1 MECFLTPLR
10 ELADY
15 EEIHKK
21 RGIGEGYIQIVGG
34 VNSQKIHMIQDLGDG
49 FEFKIIAFSSEEKA
63 KSAYEEYSYIEED
76 VYYYPPK
83 DLLFY
88 DVDIKSKDIFSQ
100 KINVIKS
107 IIEQIDE
114 NVVNGDHGDKS
125 RITIITSIDSFLD
138 GLPSL
143 TEIKQ
148 GVIKIENDQPLDFS
162 GLQKDLVKIGYER
175 ILQVESPGHFAVRG
189 GIIDVYPFTRENPVR
204 VELWGEEVDSIR
216 EFDVESQRTISTLR
230 EVMLYPACEVK
241 SLQGN
246 SFIDYFSGRNSIVFL
261 DEPPR
266 LVETLNSV
274 YEEYK
279 SSMEKRTK
287 EDVPIQGFGGTDEGI
302 DEELKGKEE
311 GGLGKKNKGEKKIGL
326 KVFPPSQIVKK
337 LNALKGIAF
346 TSLDIKL
353 KDFIV
358 KEKVNIDVKG
368 VNPYH
373 SSFEMLTR
381 DLSTYKR
388 KGYRVVLLSPSVSR
402 AKRLAEDLR
411 DYDLRSFYSEDIHR
425 RVNPSEILVACG
437 HLAGGYEYPMLKFLV
452 ISERDIFGKRL
463 KKKKRRRYGGEKIQ
477 DFSSLKI
484 GDYVVHENHGLGI
497 YQGIEKIEVDK
508 VVKDY
513 MKIEYA
519 NNGALFILATSF
531 DVIQKYAGADGKSP
545 KLNKLGG
552 GAWSKTKTQVKGAI
566 HEIARDLVEL
576 YAHRHDQE
584 GYAYEGDTIWQKEFE
599 ELFPFEETEDQL
611 EAIADTKRDMESNK
625 IMDRLICGDV
635 GYGKTEIAIRAS
647 FKAVQEGK
655 QVVYLVPTTI
665 LAQQH
670 YQTFTQRMKD
680 YPVRIDLLCRFR
692 TPTQIRKSITDLKK
706 GLVDI
711 VIGTHRVLSADV
723 HYKDLGLLIL
733 DEEQRFGVRHKEKIK
748 KLKENIDV
756 LTMTATP
763 IPRTLHMSL
772 IGIRDLSVLDEAPQD
787 RLPIQTYVMEY
798 QEEMVREAIQRE
810 VNRGGQVY
818 YVYNRV
824 NDIADVAGRIQRLV
838 PEAVVSFAHGQMPER
853 HLENIMQDFI
863 EGEVDVLI
871 STTIVETGLD
881 ISNANT
887 MIIHDADQFGL
898 SQLYQLRGRIGRSN
912 RMAYAFLLYRRDK
925 LLSEVAQKRLT
936 AIREFTELGSGIKIA
951 MRDLEIRGAG
961 NLLGTVQSGHMSAVG
976 YDLYCKMLG
985 QAVAQ
990 FKGEKQE
997 ESFSTIVD
1005 INVDAFIPDTYI
1017 QNEVGKLEAYKRIAT
1032 IETEDEMGELLDEF
1046 IDRYGEIPKKA
1057 YQLLRIASLKA
1068 LAKSVYVTEVS
1079 EKEWG
1084 YRFDMYEKA
1093 AVNPLKIPDLLEVHG
1108 GSLEFKAETPPY
1120 FIYRIRGKRIKLS
1133 DDENI
1138 EFVKN
1143 LLNDFKLLLER

>member
-1 MECFLTPLR
+1 MKCFLAPLR

-15 EEIHKK
+15 EEIVKK
-21 RGIGEGYIQIVGG
+21 RGVGRGYIQIVGG
-34 VNSQKIHMIQDLGDG
+34 VSSQKIHMIQDLSDG
-49 FEFKIIAFSSEEKA
+49 FDFKIIVFSDEEKA
-63 KSAYEEYSYIEED
+63 KIAYEEYSYIQEN
-76 VYYYPPK
+76 VVYYPPK

-88 DVDIKSKDIFSQ
+88 DVDIKGKYIFSN

-107 IIEQIDE
+107 IIEREEGDNI
-114 NVVNGDHGDKS
+114 VVV
-125 RITIITSIDSFLD
+125 TTVDSFID
-138 GLPSL
+138 GLPHFS
-143 TEIKQ
+143 EIKEAA
-148 GVIKIENDQPLDFS
+148 IKVNRNQSLDFS
-162 GLQKDLVKIGYER
+162 KLQEELVEIGYER
-175 ILQVESPGHFAVRG
+175 VGQVESPGHFAVRG
-189 GIIDVYPFTRENPVR
+189 GIVDVYPLTEENPIR
-204 VELWGEEVDSIR
+204 VELWGDEVDSIR
-216 EFDVESQRTISTLR
+216 VFDIENQRTIANIN
-230 EVMLYPACEVK
+230 EVILYPACELK
-241 SLQGN
+241 SLQE
-246 SFIDYFSGRNSIVFL
+246 SSFLDYFIDTNCILFL

-266 LVETLNSV
+266 LMNTLVSV
-274 YEEYK
+274 YDEFEN
-279 SSMEKRTK
+279 SMKNR
-287 EDVPIQGFGGTDEGI
+287 QN
-302 DEELKGKEE
+302 LKEE
-311 GGLGKKNKGEKKIGL
+311 HYEDETSSHAFPIIKESDDKDWLTQKKISRKEVRGKTNLRVL
-326 KVFPPSQIVKK
+326 KPSEVIKK
-337 LNALKGIAF
+337 LNSFSGIAF
-346 TSLDIKL
+346 TTLDIKL
-353 KDFIV
+353 KDFLI
-358 KEKVNIDVKG
+358 KEKVNYDIKS

-373 SSFEMLTR
+373 NSFEMLIR
-381 DLSTYKR
+381 DLRAYKR

-411 DYDLRSFYSEDIHR
+411 DYDLKSFYSDDEER
-425 RVNPSEILVACG
+425 AVNPSEILVTKG
-437 HLAGGYEYPMLKFLV
+437 HLASGYEYPLLKFLV
-452 ISERDIFGKRL
+452 ISESDIFGRKRGR
-463 KKKKRRRYGGEKIQ
+463 KKRRRYQGEKIQ
-477 DFSSLKI
+477 EFSNLRI
-484 GDYVVHENHGLGI
+484 GDFVVHENHGLGI

-508 VVKDY
+508 VTKDY

-519 NNGALFILATSF
+519 NNGALFISATGL
-531 DVIQKYAGADGKSP
+531 DVIQKYAGADGRKP
-545 KLNKLGG
+545 KLNKLGT
-552 GAWSKTKTQVKGAI
+552 GAWSKTKTGVKGAI
-566 HEIARDLVEL
+566 HEIAKDLVEL
-576 YAHRHDQE
+576 YAHRREQD
-584 GYAYEGDTIWQKEFE
+584 GYAYEPDTPWQKEFE
-599 ELFPFEETEDQL
+599 EMFPFEETEDQL

-647 FKAVQEGK
+647 FKAIQEGK

-680 YPVRIDLLCRFR
+680 FPVRVELLCRFR
-692 TPTQIRKSITDLKK
+692 TPSQIRRSLEDLRK

-711 VIGTHRVLSADV
+711 VIGTHRVLSNDV
-723 HYKDLGLLIL
+723 HYRDLGLLIL

-748 KLKENIDV
+748 KLKENVDV

-787 RLPIQTYVMEY
+787 RMPIQTYVMEY

-810 VNRGGQVY
+810 IERGGQVY

-824 NDIADVAGRIQRLV
+824 HDIADVAGRIARLV
-838 PEAVVSFAHGQMPER
+838 PDAVVVYAHGQMGER
-853 HLENIMQDFI
+853 HLENIMQDFV
-863 EGEVDVLI
+863 EGEVDVLV

-912 RMAYAFLLYRRDK
+912 RVAYAFLLYRRDK
-925 LLSEVAQKRLT
+925 LLPEVAEKRLR

-985 QAVAQ
+985 QAVSEL
-990 FKGEKQE
+990 KGERKE
-997 ESFSTIVD
+997 ERFNTTID
-1005 INVDAFIPDTYI
+1005 LNVDAYIPDSYI
-1017 QNEVGKLEAYKRIAT
+1017 QNEVQKLEVYKKIAT
-1032 IETEDEMGELLDEF
+1032 IESEEEMSEMLDELLDRF
-1046 IDRYGEIPKKA
+1046 GEIPKKA

-1068 LAKSVYVTEVS
+1068 LANSVYLTAVE

-1084 YRFDMYEKA
+1084 YRLMMYEKA
-1093 AVNPLKIPDLLEVHG
+1093 NVNPGKIPELLG
-1108 GSLEFKAETPPY
+1108 KYQGNLEFKGEVTPY
-1120 FIYRIRGKRIKLS
+1120 FIYRRRGKKVVIS

-1143 LLNDFKLLLER
+1143 ILNDFKLLLDA

>member
-1 MECFLTPLR
+1 MECFLAPLR

-21 RGIGEGYIQIVGG
+21 RGLGEGYIQIVGG

-49 FEFKIIAFSSEEKA
+49 FEFKIVAFSSEEKA
-63 KSAYEEYSYIEED
+63 RSAYEEVGYIEEE

-107 IIEQIDE
+107 VIQQLDRGEDVYESKAVTGSDEGIESDQ
-114 NVVNGDHGDKS
+114 VDKNC
-125 RITIITSIDSFLD
+125 ITIITSIDSFLD
-138 GLPSL
+138 GLPGL
-143 TEIKQ
+143 DEIKEAI
-148 GVIKIENDQPLDFS
+148 IKIENSQALDFS
-162 GLQKDLVKIGYER
+162 GLQKDLVEIGYER
-175 ILQVESPGHFAVRG
+175 VLQVESPGHFAVRG

-204 VELWGEEVDSIR
+204 VELWGDEVDSIR
-216 EFDVESQRTISTLR
+216 EFDVESQRGISTLE
-230 EVMLYPACEVK
+230 EVILYPACEVK
-241 SLQGN
+241 SLQRN
-246 SFIDYFSGRNSIVFL
+246 SFIDYFRNRNSIVFL

-266 LVETLNSV
+266 LVETLHEV
-274 YEEYK
+274 YDEYK
-279 SSMEKRTK
+279 NSMEKRLK
-287 EDVPIQGFGGTDEGI
+287 EV
-302 DEELKGKEE
+302 
-311 GGLGKKNKGEKKIGL
+311 
-326 KVFPPSQIVKK
+326 KVFTPSQIVKK
-337 LNALKGIAF
+337 LNTFKGIAF
-346 TSLDIKL
+346 TSLDTKL
-353 KDFIV
+353 GDFVI
-358 KEKVNIDVKG
+358 KEKVSIEVKG
-368 VNPYH
+368 VNSYH

-381 DLSTYKR
+381 DLNTYKK

-425 RVNPSEILVACG
+425 TVNPSEILVACG
-437 HLAGGYEYPMLKFLV
+437 HLAKGYEYPMLKFLV
-452 ISERDIFGKRL
+452 ISESDIFGKRL
-463 KKKKRRRYGGEKIQ
+463 KRKKRRRYSGEKIQ
-477 DFSSLKI
+477 DFSSLKV

-508 VVKDY
+508 VAKDY

-519 NNGALFILATSF
+519 NNGALFILATGF
-531 DVIQKYAGADGKSP
+531 DVIQKYAGVDAKPP
-545 KLNKLGG
+545 KLNRLGG

-576 YAHRHDQE
+576 YAHRQNQK
-584 GYAYEGDTIWQKEFE
+584 GYAYEPDTLWQKEFE

-692 TPTQIRKSITDLKK
+692 TPSQIRKTLTDLKK

-711 VIGTHRVLSADV
+711 VIGTHRVLSGDV

-733 DEEQRFGVRHKEKIK
+733 DEEQRFGVRHKEKVK

-787 RLPIQTYVMEY
+787 RMPIQTYVMEY
-798 QEEMVREAIQRE
+798 QEEMVREGIQRE
-810 VNRGGQVY
+810 ISRGGQVY

-824 NDIADVAGRIQRLV
+824 SDIADVAGRIQRLV

-863 EGEVDVLI
+863 EGEVDVLV

-925 LLSEVAQKRLT
+925 LLPEVAQKRLT

-997 ESFSTIVD
+997 ESFNTIID
-1005 INVDAFIPDTYI
+1005 LNVDAFIPDTYI
-1017 QNEVGKLEAYKRIAT
+1017 SNEVGKLEAYKRIAT
-1032 IETEDEMGELLDEF
+1032 IETEEEMGEMLDELM
-1046 IDRYGEIPKKA
+1046 DRYGEIPKKA

-1084 YRFDMYEKA
+1084 YRFDMYERA
-1093 AVNPLKIPDLLEVHG
+1093 AVNPLKIPDLLEIHG
-1108 GSLEFKAETPPY
+1108 GFLEFKAETPPY
-1120 FIYRIRGKRIKLS
+1120 FIYRMRGKRIKLT

>member
-1 MECFLTPLR
+1 MKCFLAPLR

-15 EEIHKK
+15 EEIVKK
-21 RGIGEGYIQIVGG
+21 RGVERGYIQIAGG
-34 VNSQKIHMIQDLGDG
+34 VSSQKIHMIQDLSDG
-49 FEFKIIAFSSEEKA
+49 FDFKIIVFSDEEKA
-63 KSAYEEYSYIEED
+63 KIAYEEYSYIEEN

-88 DVDIKSKDIFSQ
+88 DVDIKGKYIFSS
-100 KINVIKS
+100 KINVIKN
-107 IIEQIDE
+107 IIEQKERDS
-114 NVVNGDHGDKS
+114 VV
-125 RITIITSIDSFLD
+125 IVTTVDSFID
-138 GLPSL
+138 GLPHL
-143 TEIKQ
+143 TEIKEAT
-148 GVIKIENDQPLDFS
+148 IKVNSNHGLDFS
-162 GLQKDLVKIGYER
+162 KFQEELVGIGYER
-175 ILQVESPGHFAVRG
+175 VGQVETPGHFAVRG
-189 GIIDVYPFTRENPVR
+189 GIVDVYPFTEDNPVR
-204 VELWGEEVDSIR
+204 VELWGDEVDSIR
-216 EFDVESQRTISTLR
+216 VFDIENQRTISNIE
-230 EVMLYPACEVK
+230 EVVLYPACELK
-241 SLQGN
+241 SLQES
-246 SFIDYFSGRNSIVFL
+246 SFLDYFRDENCIVFL

-266 LVETLNSV
+266 LINTLESVYDEFESSMKNRRSLKGERYEDETPLRVLKPLEVIEKLNSF
-274 YEEYK
+274 
-279 SSMEKRTK
+279 S
-287 EDVPIQGFGGTDEGI
+287 
-302 DEELKGKEE
+302 
-311 GGLGKKNKGEKKIGL
+311 
-326 KVFPPSQIVKK
+326 
-337 LNALKGIAF
+337 GIAF
-346 TSLDIKL
+346 TTLDIKL
-353 KDFIV
+353 KEVRV
-358 KEKVNIDVKG
+358 KEKVSYDVKS

-373 SSFEMLTR
+373 NSFEMLTR
-381 DLSTYKR
+381 DLRAYKR

-411 DYDLRSFYSEDIHR
+411 DYDLKSFYSDDEER
-425 RVNPSEILVACG
+425 TVNPSEILVTKG
-437 HLAGGYEYPMLKFLV
+437 HLASGYEYPLLKFLV
-452 ISERDIFGKRL
+452 ISESDIFGRKQR
-463 KKKKRRRYGGEKIQ
+463 KKKRRRYSGEKIQ
-477 DFSSLKI
+477 EFSNLRI

-508 VVKDY
+508 VAKDY

-519 NNGALFILATSF
+519 NNGALFIPATGL
-531 DVIQKYAGADGKSP
+531 DVIQKYAGADGRKP
-545 KLNKLGG
+545 KLNKLGT
-552 GAWSKTKTQVKGAI
+552 GAWSKTKTGVKGAI
-566 HEIARDLVEL
+566 HEIAKDLVEL
-576 YAHRHDQE
+576 YAHRREQD
-584 GYAYEGDTIWQKEFE
+584 GYAYEPDTPWQKEFE
-599 ELFPFEETEDQL
+599 EMFPFEETEDQL

-647 FKAVQEGK
+647 FKAIQEGK

-670 YQTFTQRMKD
+670 YLTFTQRMKD
-680 YPVRIDLLCRFR
+680 FPVRVELLCRFR
-692 TPTQIRKSITDLKK
+692 TPSQIRRSLEDLRK

-711 VIGTHRVLSADV
+711 VIGTHRVLSNDV

-748 KLKENIDV
+748 KLKENVDV

-772 IGIRDLSVLDEAPQD
+772 IGIRDLSVLDEAPGD

-810 VNRGGQVY
+810 IDRRGQVY

-824 NDIADVAGRIQRLV
+824 HDIADMAGRIARLV
-838 PEAVVSFAHGQMPER
+838 PDAVVAYAHGQMGER
-853 HLENIMQDFI
+853 HLENIMQDFV
-863 EGEVDVLI
+863 EGEVDVLV

-912 RMAYAFLLYRRDK
+912 RMAYAFLLYGRDK
-925 LLSEVAQKRLT
+925 LLPEVAEKRLR

-985 QAVAQ
+985 QAVSEL
-990 FKGEKQE
+990 KGERKE
-997 ESFSTIVD
+997 ERFNTAID
-1005 INVDAFIPDTYI
+1005 LNVDAYIPDSYI
-1017 QNEVGKLEAYKRIAT
+1017 QNEVQKLEVYKKIAI
-1032 IETEDEMGELLDEF
+1032 IESEEEMSEMLDELLDRF
-1046 IDRYGEIPKKA
+1046 GEIPKKA

-1068 LAKSVYVTEVS
+1068 LANSVYLTAVE

-1084 YRFDMYEKA
+1084 YRFMMYEKA
-1093 AVNPLKIPDLLEVHG
+1093 NVNPGKIPELLEKYQG
-1108 GSLEFKAETPPY
+1108 NLEFKGEVAPY
-1120 FIYRIRGKRIKLS
+1120 FIHRKRGKKVVLS

-1138 EFVKN
+1138 EFIKN
-1143 LLNDFKLLLER
+1143 ILNDFKLLLDA

>member
-1 MECFLTPLR
+1 MKCFLAPLR
-10 ELADY
+10 ELTDY
-15 EEIHKK
+15 EEVYKK
-21 RGIGEGYIQIVGG
+21 RGLGKGYIQIAGG
-34 VNSQKIHMIQDLGDG
+34 VGSQKVHMIQDLSDG
-49 FEFKIIAFSSEEKA
+49 FDFKIIVFSSEEKA
-63 KSAYEEYSYIEED
+63 KIAYEEYSYIQEN
-76 VYYYPPK
+76 VHYYPPK

-88 DVDIKSKDIFSQ
+88 DVDIKGKYIFSS

-107 IIEQIDE
+107 IIERKE
-114 NVVNGDHGDKS
+114 GSSVV
-125 RITIITSIDSFLD
+125 IVTTIDSFID
-138 GLPSL
+138 GLPKLSEMKKA
-143 TEIKQ
+143 TIKVKDNQ
-148 GVIKIENDQPLDFS
+148 SIDFA
-162 GLQKDLVKIGYER
+162 GFQKELVEIGYER
-175 ILQVESPGHFAVRG
+175 VTQVEASGHFAVRG
-189 GIIDVYPFTRENPVR
+189 GIIDVYPFTEENPVR
-204 VELWGEEVDSIR
+204 VELWGDEVDSIR
-216 EFDVESQRTISTLR
+216 VFDIESQRSLGDLEEIL
-230 EVMLYPACEVK
+230 LYPACELK
-241 SLQGN
+241 GLHKN
-246 SFIDYFSGRNSIVFL
+246 SFLDYFKDTNCILFL
-261 DEPPR
+261 DEPQR
-266 LVETLNSV
+266 LIETLISV

-279 SSMEKRTK
+279 NSMKMRRSQEAENNPKEGSTRDEAFQKSTK
-287 EDVPIQGFGGTDEGI
+287 AERES
-302 DEELKGKEE
+302 
-311 GGLGKKNKGEKKIGL
+311 GLHVLSPAEI
-326 KVFPPSQIVKK
+326 IEK
-337 LNALKGIAF
+337 LNTFAGIAF
-346 TSLDIKL
+346 TALDTKL
-353 KDFIV
+353 KDFIIKDKVSYAV
-358 KEKVNIDVKG
+358 KS

-373 SSFEMLTR
+373 NSFEMLTR
-381 DLSTYKR
+381 DLRAYRR
-388 KGYRVVLLSPSVSR
+388 KGYRVVLLSPSISR

-411 DYDLRSFYSEDIHR
+411 DYDLRSFYSDDKNRI
-425 RVNPSEILVACG
+425 VNPSEILVTWG
-437 HLAGGYEYPMLKFLV
+437 HLAGGYEYPLLKFLV
-452 ISERDIFGKRL
+452 ISESDIFGKRIR
-463 KKKKRRRYGGEKIQ
+463 KKKRRRYSGEKIQ
-477 DFSSLKI
+477 DFSNLRI

-508 VVKDY
+508 VTKDY

-519 NNGALFILATSF
+519 SNGALFIPATGL
-531 DVIQKYAGADGKSP
+531 DVIQKYSGADGKKP
-545 KLNKLGG
+545 KLNKLGT
-552 GAWSKTKTQVKGAI
+552 GAWSKTKTGVKGAI
-566 HEIARDLVEL
+566 HEIAKDLVEL
-576 YAHRHDQE
+576 YAHRSNNA
-584 GYAYEGDTIWQKEFE
+584 GYAYEPDTPWQREFE
-599 ELFPFEETEDQL
+599 EMFPFEETEDQL

-647 FKAVQEGK
+647 FKAIQEGK

-680 YPVRIDLLCRFR
+680 FPVRVELLCRFR
-692 TPTQIRKSITDLKK
+692 TPSQIRRSLEDLRK

-711 VIGTHRVLSADV
+711 VIGTHRVLSNDV

-748 KLKENIDV
+748 KLKENVDV

-787 RLPIQTYVMEY
+787 RVPIQTYVMEY

-810 VNRGGQVY
+810 IDRGGQVY

-824 NDIADVAGRIQRLV
+824 QSIADVAVRIEKLV
-838 PEAVVSFAHGQMPER
+838 PDAVVAYAHGQMGER
-853 HLENIMQDFI
+853 QLENIMQDYI
-863 EGEVDVLI
+863 EGEVDVLV

-925 LLSEVAQKRLT
+925 LLPEVAEKRLS

-985 QAVAQ
+985 QAVSEL
-990 FKGEKQE
+990 KGEKKE
-997 ESFSTIVD
+997 ERFNTTID
-1005 INVDAFIPDTYI
+1005 LNIDAYIPDTYI
-1017 QNEVGKLEAYKRIAT
+1017 QHEVQKLEVYKKIAT
-1032 IETEDEMGELLDEF
+1032 IESEEEMSEMLDELLDRF
-1046 IDRYGEIPKKA
+1046 GEIPKKA

-1068 LAKSVYVTEVS
+1068 LANSVYITAIE

-1084 YRFDMYEKA
+1084 YRLVMYEKA
-1093 AVNPLKIPDLLEVHG
+1093 NVNPGKIPELIDRYQGNLELKG
-1108 GSLEFKAETPPY
+1108 ETVPY
-1120 FIYRIRGKRIKLS
+1120 FIYRRRGKKVTLS

-1143 LLNDFKLLLER
+1143 LLNDFKLLLDG